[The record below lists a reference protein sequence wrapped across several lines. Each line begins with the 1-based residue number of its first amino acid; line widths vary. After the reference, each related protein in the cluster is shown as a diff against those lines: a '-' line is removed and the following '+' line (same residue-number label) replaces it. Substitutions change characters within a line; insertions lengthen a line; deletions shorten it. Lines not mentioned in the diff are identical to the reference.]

1 VLHHDSY
8 QSIPVIRSTSVSVNI
23 SNTTKAIRT
32 SKVEVLHSKTPR
44 SIPIWAG
51 VLKQFRPAIVLCN
64 YPAPHVVFII
74 LLLSLS
80 QYLSL

>member
-64 YPAPHVVFII
+64 YPA
-74 LLLSLS
+74 LLGRFL
-80 QYLSL
+80 